1 MFFRPTT
8 QNAIAS
14 PDPFFTAA
22 HANRATVCIQ
32 WLVVPVTGQ
41 AAFCHMYVWLP
52 YHNAGAMT
60 FMKHSKQ
67 QPCHHTSTTC
77 VQLAIGFR
85 THRLDNSKNRLLL
98 PFSPHSA
105 LFPSPH
111 PFYLLCFSN
120 NWPFFTILHEPFQFL
135 VVVCCQLFSTA
146 TSPCQVQC
154 PRNNTSDRPS
164 TQLCRNTSTYPLV
177 SISLSSNVFARPRPP
192 PQHHTMLI
200 HIVRNQNADVPARH
214 VLLHVQP
221 PCPISPLAICD

>member
-1 MFFRPTT
+1 M
-8 QNAIAS
+8 
-14 PDPFFTAA
+14 
-22 HANRATVCIQ
+22 
-32 WLVVPVTGQ
+32 
-41 AAFCHMYVWLP
+41 
-52 YHNAGAMT
+52 
-60 FMKHSKQ
+60 
-67 QPCHHTSTTC
+67 
-77 VQLAIGFR
+77 
-85 THRLDNSKNRLLL
+85 L

-154 PRNNTSDRPS
+154 PRNHTSDRPS
-164 TQLCRNTSTYPLV
+164 TQLCRNTRTYPLV

-200 HIVRNQNADVPARH
+200 HIARNQNADVPARH

-221 PCPISPLAICD
+221 PCPISPLAICDRDVFACCNSNSSALLQRNRLTWFANYYKKRQTSYPSRTTTNRETKKCW

>member
-1 MFFRPTT
+1 MCGCHITANNNHATTPAQHVFSLQSDSEPIALTIQKKNVSCFPSRPTV
-8 QNAIAS
+8 
-14 PDPFFTAA
+14 PFFHPT
-22 HANRATVCIQ
+22 
-32 WLVVPVTGQ
+32 
-41 AAFCHMYVWLP
+41 
-52 YHNAGAMT
+52 
-60 FMKHSKQ
+60 
-67 QPCHHTSTTC
+67 
-77 VQLAIGFR
+77 
-85 THRLDNSKNRLLL
+85 
-98 PFSPHSA
+98 
-105 LFPSPH
+105 H

-120 NWPFFTILHEPFQFL
+120 NCPFFTILHEPFQFL

-164 TQLCRNTSTYPLV
+164 TQLCRNTRTYPLV

-200 HIVRNQNADVPARH
+200 HIARNQNADVPARH